1 METAPT
7 KPIHAPDTL
16 VNVILNCSKTSNDHI
31 TMQDTLTA
39 KLIVHNL
46 LEEVEHP
53 NVVRNDNYSNITI

>member
-16 VNVILNCSKTSNDHI
+16 VSVILICSNASNDHI
-31 TMQDTLTA
+31 TMQNTLTA

-53 NVVRNDNYSNITI
+53 NVVKNDNYSNTTI